1 MILPVLTIT
10 VMAGACG
17 CTRTA
22 DNSGR
27 EEARAL
33 YEESLVL
40 IDLYTDSV
48 TAAKIP
54 ATLNGLMS
62 RYRGEIDDLNFR
74 HPPETSYAIS
84 EGRTTPAISRTLRMV
99 TICGFTA
106 VPIRASTGPSLRFRG
121 RRSAAIQNRNFSR
134 SVMSS
139 RNARSRTKDEIRAGR

>member
-1 MILPVLTIT
+1 MNNGLMILPVLTIT

-48 TAAKIP
+48 TAAKDS

-62 RYRGEIDDLNFR
+62 RYREEIDDLNFR

-84 EGRTTPAISRTLRMV
+84 EGENDTLTSRTLRMV
-99 TICGFTA
+99 TIA
-106 VPIRASTGPSLRFRG
+106 DSLLYRYAHPLVL
-121 RRSAAIQNRNFSR
+121 RSD
-134 SVMSS
+134 SV
-139 RNARSRTKDEIRAGR
+139 AGDPQQ

>member
-1 MILPVLTIT
+1 MKNGLMILPVLTIT

-22 DNSGR
+22 DNSDR

-48 TAAKIP
+48 TAAKDS

-62 RYRGEIDDLNFR
+62 RYREETDDLNFR
-74 HPPETSYAIS
+74 HPPEI
-84 EGRTTPAISRTLRMV
+84 GRAHV
-99 TICGFTA
+99 
-106 VPIRASTGPSLRFRG
+106 
-121 RRSAAIQNRNFSR
+121 
-134 SVMSS
+134 
-139 RNARSRTKDEIRAGR
+139 

>member
-1 MILPVLTIT
+1 MKNGLMILPVLTIT

-62 RYRGEIDDLNFR
+62 RATGEEIDDLNFR
-74 HPPETSYAIS
+74 HPPETSYAPSARGERHPIS
-84 EGRTTPAISRTLRMV
+84 LRTLRMV

-121 RRSAAIQNRNFSR
+121 RRSAAIPKTGT
-134 SVMSS
+134 SV
-139 RNARSRTKDEIRAGR
+139 GQ